1 MRRPYTT
8 YFPNQLADKLRK
20 HRVIGH
26 YALLF
31 GADCCLFA
39 CGPTGVGGAARAA
52 LLGRAA
58 CGPTGVAGAAGP
70 AREARRPHFV
80 RHRASKPARALRPL
94 RRPPHQWGLVDWWYP
109 ARRLDARPGLASLIA
124 GSTTNFACNSVATLS
139 NHEVTALELQGFRA
153 VLILRPVELP
163 AELVEPIPTT
173 THTPSQRCHRFHQG
187 AQSPGTSTSYFT
199 IRRVE

>member
-58 CGPTGVAGAAGP
+58 CGPTGVAAKPCGPSGA
-70 AREARRPHFV
+70 PHV
-80 RHRASKPARALRPL
+80 
-94 RRPPHQWGLVDWWYP
+94 G
-109 ARRLDARPGLASLIA
+109 G
-124 GSTTNFACNSVATLS
+124 GGGFA
-139 NHEVTALELQGFRA
+139 ALEA
-153 VLILRPVELP
+153 
-163 AELVEPIPTT
+163 
-173 THTPSQRCHRFHQG
+173 SC
-187 AQSPGTSTSYFT
+187 
-199 IRRVE
+199 RRVAGVSDL